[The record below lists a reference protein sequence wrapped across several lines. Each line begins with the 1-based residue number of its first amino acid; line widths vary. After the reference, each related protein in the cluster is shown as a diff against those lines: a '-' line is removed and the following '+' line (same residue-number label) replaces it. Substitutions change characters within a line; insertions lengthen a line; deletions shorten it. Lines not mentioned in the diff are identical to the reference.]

1 MFGGY
6 DGLSER
12 DMHWGTART
21 AKMKL
26 RAGHVTSWFVQCFQH
41 IYKMFINK
49 FTRHMHSLK
58 KTACPGKWMV
68 GNTSF
73 LLGWPIFRG
82 CDSFREGRQFLFH
95 FPAGASQHSW
105 SNGGG
110 LGAEGNHRMTGKNQL
125 MTGCRWQLNLHP
137 GKLLGGGFIFL

>member
-12 DMHWGTART
+12 DMHSGTATT

-26 RAGHVTSWFVQCFQH
+26 PAGHVTSWFVQCCSAFQLNVYQQIH
-41 IYKMFINK
+41 KTHALPETNSLPWKMD
-49 FTRHMHSLK
+49 
-58 KTACPGKWMV
+58 GW
-68 GNTSF
+68 NTSF

-125 MTGCRWQLNLHP
+125 MTRCRWQLNLHP